1 MESLCVSVWSAI
13 LNPNHVISKG
23 HGFGA
28 HVQRCCKIGTAH
40 FISFAWICRP
50 PGGALYFQVDHKPLN
65 TVCLNFGHILRN
77 MFLVTPLQAFESVSF
92 YTPTPLAFILI
103 CYWRIKDLQVV
114 LVVKNPHANAG
125 DTWDMGLIPGLGR
138 CPGGG
143 HGNPLQYFYLENS
156 MDRGA
161 SWATVHGASKSWTLL
176 STHYWR

>member
-28 HVQRCCKIGTAH
+28 HVQRCCKTSTAH
-40 FISFAWICRP
+40 FVSFAWICRP
-50 PGGALYFQVDHKPLN
+50 PGVALYFQVDHKPLN
-65 TVCLNFGHILRN
+65 TLCLNFGHILRS
-77 MFLVTPLQAFESVSF
+77 MFLVTSLQAFESVSF
-92 YTPTPLAFILI
+92 YTPTPLAFII
-103 CYWRIKDLQVV
+103 YYWRIKDLQVV

-143 HGNPLQYFYLENS
+143 HGNPLQYFYPENS

-161 SWATVHGASKSWTLL
+161 SWATVHGASKSRTLL